1 MIVHS
6 IIHSNTIY
14 FFSRFTKSLF
24 ERGGKKRK
32 KGKKKEKQKMK
43 KKRAREPKK
52 GVKKKR
58 RKQKEGGSMSKTRSK
73 IIQRSC
79 WRGKHPPEESVEAIE
94 IAVKLP

>member
-1 MIVHS
+1 M
-6 IIHSNTIY
+6 
-14 FFSRFTKSLF
+14 K
-24 ERGGKKRK
+24 EEGKKRK
-32 KGKKKEKQKMK
+32 KVETKKEKQKMK

-79 WRGKHPPEESVEAIE
+79 WGGKHPPEESVEAIE